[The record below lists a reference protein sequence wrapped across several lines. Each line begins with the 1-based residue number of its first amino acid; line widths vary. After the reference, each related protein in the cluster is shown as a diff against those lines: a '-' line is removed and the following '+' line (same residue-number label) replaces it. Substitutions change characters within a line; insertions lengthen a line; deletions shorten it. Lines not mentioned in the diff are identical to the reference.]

1 MKKVAIQGIKG
12 CFHDIAAHEYFNGE
26 EIEIIPCETFSDVFA
41 TIKKDS
47 SIIGAVAIE
56 NTIAGSLLQ
65 NHNFLKE
72 SGLKIAGEYKL
83 RIKHNLVALPGQKI
97 SDIHEV
103 HSHPIALMQCG
114 DFLQRNK
121 HIKAVES
128 DDTASSAK
136 RVAEEG
142 KMGVAAICGEM
153 AAEIYGLEILEK
165 GIETNKHNFTRFL
178 IVADSW
184 LTDELSKGK
193 SPNKA
198 SLVFSLPHEQG
209 SLAMILSILSYYG
222 LNLTKIQSLPIIGR
236 EWEYQFYVNLSF
248 SQYVRYTQAL
258 SAITPLTKDLK
269 VLGEYQEANQNL

>member
-1 MKKVAIQGIKG
+1 
-12 CFHDIAAHEYFNGE
+12 
-26 EIEIIPCETFSDVFA
+26 
-41 TIKKDS
+41 
-47 SIIGAVAIE
+47 
-56 NTIAGSLLQ
+56 
-65 NHNFLKE
+65 
-72 SGLKIAGEYKL
+72 
-83 RIKHNLVALPGQKI
+83 
-97 SDIHEV
+97 
-103 HSHPIALMQCG
+103 
-114 DFLQRNK
+114 
-121 HIKAVES
+121 
-128 DDTASSAK
+128 
-136 RVAEEG
+136 
-142 KMGVAAICGEM
+142 M

-258 SAITPLTKDLK
+258 SAITPLTMDLK